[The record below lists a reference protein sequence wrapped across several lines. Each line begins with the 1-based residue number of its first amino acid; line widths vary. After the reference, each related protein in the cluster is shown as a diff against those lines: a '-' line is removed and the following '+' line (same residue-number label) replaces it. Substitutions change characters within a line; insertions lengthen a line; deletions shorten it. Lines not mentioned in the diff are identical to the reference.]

1 MGKEEWKETGR
12 ELGDAAQGLAKTM
25 IRSAFTGLD
34 KAKEWAESEDGAA
47 VGAEAGS
54 NVFNDGSWRKTGKD
68 IGKAMKSVGRTITG
82 TAKQAGTEQESNT
95 DGED

>member
-1 MGKEEWKETGR
+1 MGKEEWKETGK
-12 ELGDAAQGLAKTM
+12 ELGDAAQGLAKTI

-34 KAKEWAESEDGAA
+34 KAKEWAESEDGAS
-47 VGAEAGS
+47 GGTEAES

-68 IGKAMKSVGRTITG
+68 IGKAMKSVGQTITG
-82 TAKQAGTEQESNT
+82 TAKKADTEQQSKT